1 MADEDGRR
9 RLSLVKKPV
18 EVEPFEKRVSA
29 PRTAIGVAEVVPG
42 VSALAWAGELALT
55 IAARRPLVFAALS
68 FAGEPVVP
76 AALRTRLEEAGALVV
91 QGHVLP
97 RGDGLEPVFERLLA
111 LAPTLWLC
119 VGEPACALL
128 DPWFEVLLGT
138 EAPPSRWL
146 ASLRPRAGQ
155 VGLELTGPRLSLA
168 RALGER
174 LTAP

>member
-18 EVEPFEKRVSA
+18 EVAPFEKRVAA

-42 VSALAWAGELALT
+42 MAALAWAGELALT
-55 IAARRPLVFAALS
+55 LAARRPLVFAALS

-76 AALRTRLEEAGALVV
+76 EELRARLQQAGVPVV
-91 QGHVLP
+91 QSHVLP
-97 RGDGLEPVFERLLA
+97 HGDGLEPVFERLVV

-128 DPWFEVLLGT
+128 DPWLEVLLGT

-155 VGLELTGPRLSLA
+155 VSLELTGARLSLA
-168 RALGER
+168 RALGQR
-174 LTAP
+174 LTTP